1 MIELARLREQLQ
13 DRLSKELGE
22 EQGSNNIIEA
32 TEQVST
38 RCETRESE
46 TLSCNPNQG
55 WCLDFLT
62 MFVNGVLHLQK
73 DGEMPQAASATLK
86 EFLRQIS
93 KVVEELNEDRANL
106 AQVDTHVRE
115 RLSAVETTGHDLL
128 EGLRAR
134 VACVEAEKESIE
146 KEQAEVRVA
155 LCKEKEELVTDL
167 EQSERQREIAE
178 QKFDKCKAL
187 LQVRGLCFCL
197 WGCVIL

>member
-1 MIELARLREQLQ
+1 MGSGRWLSEGWDWQAEAWLEDVEAEKGRLVGENTKLREEVASL
-13 DRLSKELGE
+13 
-22 EQGSNNIIEA
+22 
-32 TEQVST
+32 
-38 RCETRESE
+38 
-46 TLSCNPNQG
+46 
-55 WCLDFLT
+55 
-62 MFVNGVLHLQK
+62 
-73 DGEMPQAASATLK
+73 AA
-86 EFLRQIS
+86 Q
-93 KVVEELNEDRANL
+93 VEEANSQ
-106 AQVDTHVRE
+106 AQ
-115 RLSAVETTGHDLL
+115 SAAGDGIGMV

-146 KEQAEVRVA
+146 KELAEVRVA